1 MGIEEIEHSA
11 GGVVFKES
19 KTGPLYLILISK
31 RRIWE
36 FPKGHLEPG
45 EDTKMAALREV
56 KEETGLS
63 ELELFD
69 GFSFKIIYEF
79 FKNGNKVKKDVV
91 YYLMKTNSQ
100 MVTISD
106 EHIGY
111 MWLSYEKA
119 LNTLTHKNSK
129 NLLREANS
137 WLMALYGSWRA

>member
-79 FKNGNKVKKDVV
+79 FKNGNKVKKM
-91 YYLMKTNSQ
+91 LF
-100 MVTISD
+100 I
-106 EHIGY
+106 I
-111 MWLSYEKA
+111 
-119 LNTLTHKNSK
+119 
-129 NLLREANS
+129 
-137 WLMALYGSWRA
+137 